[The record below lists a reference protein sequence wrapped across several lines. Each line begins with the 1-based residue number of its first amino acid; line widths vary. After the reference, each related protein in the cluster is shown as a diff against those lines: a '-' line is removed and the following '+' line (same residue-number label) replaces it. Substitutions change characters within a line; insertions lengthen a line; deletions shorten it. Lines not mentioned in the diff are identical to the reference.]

1 MMITEVKKQAQTKM
15 DKAIQVLKKE
25 LAAIRAGRANP
36 ALLEK
41 VVVEYYG
48 ADTPLN
54 QVANISTPD
63 PRSLVV
69 QPWDPSILAD
79 IERAIIN
86 SDLGLTPNN
95 DGKVIRITIPVLTE
109 ERRNELIKVV
119 KKTGEESKVAIRN
132 IRREANDELKKLGKE
147 GEITEDES
155 RRGQD
160 EIQKM
165 TDRYVKEVDQ
175 VIGQKEKEML
185 EI

>member
-1 MMITEVKKQAQTKM
+1 MTAEIKKQAETKM
-15 DKAIQVLKKE
+15 DKAIQVLKKD
-25 LAAIRAGRANP
+25 LATIRAGRANP
-36 ALLEK
+36 ALLDK
-41 VVVEYYG
+41 IVVEYYG

-63 PRSLVV
+63 PRSLIV

-79 IERAIIN
+79 VERAIIN

-95 DGKVIRITIPVLTE
+95 DGKVIRITIPMLTE

-132 IRREANDELKKLGKE
+132 IRREANDELKKRNKE
-147 GEITEDES
+147 GEITEDET

-165 TDRYVKEVDQ
+165 TDRFVKQVDQ
-175 VIGQKEKEML
+175 VISQKEKEML